1 MAYFYAQ
8 HIKTASTKAEIAVDY
23 NDYKSL
29 TLTNKHAT
37 ADVVVDLYL
46 VDQTGTALRQAA
58 SYEASTPAKVN
69 FAAGYAVTTDSV
81 AVVVDTTSPTND
93 IFLNEKV
100 WLSTGTLIGTPTI
113 VGGAGPTFGGGIV
126 YPLADDDDLYTGARF
141 HVLNNVVIPNGTSL
155 RLDGEDINFH
165 NDNYKLYVNMDQTD
179 GLDIILRR

>member
-58 SYEASTPAKVN
+58 SYEASTPAK
-69 FAAGYAVTTDSV
+69 ATSV
-81 AVVVDTTSPTND
+81 VR
-93 IFLNEKV
+93 
-100 WLSTGTLIGTPTI
+100 TGTKETKIK
-113 VGGAGPTFGGGIV
+113 V
-126 YPLADDDDLYTGARF
+126 PLK
-141 HVLNNVVIPNGTSL
+141 NI
-155 RLDGEDINFH
+155 
-165 NDNYKLYVNMDQTD
+165 
-179 GLDIILRR
+179 